1 MFKLNLNIFKNS
13 RILVTNKFI
22 IFITKNGILKF
33 NTNFFNLIL
42 YNNILYFNLYKTK
55 NLKNNL
61 MPLFI
66 NPIAFNSFYNFYI
79 SLYTLNFPY
88 SLTLNLK
95 GIGYKFVV
103 ENQVLKL
110 RVGYSHFLTY
120 NVQSEIFLKLV
131 NPTTLT
137 LYSNN
142 KLILTQFASFLK
154 LQKKTNLYKK

>member
-61 MPLFI
+61 MSLFT
-66 NPIAFNSFYNFYI
+66 S
-79 SLYTLNFPY
+79 
-88 SLTLNLK
+88 
-95 GIGYKFVV
+95 
-103 ENQVLKL
+103 
-110 RVGYSHFLTY
+110 
-120 NVQSEIFLKLV
+120 
-131 NPTTLT
+131 
-137 LYSNN
+137 
-142 KLILTQFASFLK
+142 
-154 LQKKTNLYKK
+154 KT